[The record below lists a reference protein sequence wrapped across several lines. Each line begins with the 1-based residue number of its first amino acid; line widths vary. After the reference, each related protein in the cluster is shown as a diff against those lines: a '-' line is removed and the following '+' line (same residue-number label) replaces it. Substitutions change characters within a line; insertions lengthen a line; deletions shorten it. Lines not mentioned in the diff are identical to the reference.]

1 MLKAFTSLAMF
12 LLWYTAADSVD
23 IQTAHG
29 GPRELQAQAELQA
42 ILTKYDLRKYL
53 FTRRVIF
60 DREATNHAFPVL
72 TLNVRFAGS
81 EDELLSSFLHEQL
94 HWWLRNHPNEME
106 RALRQLRR
114 LYPRV
119 PVGLPDGAD
128 TEYSTYGHLV
138 DCYLEIHVDR
148 QLIGETRTL
157 EVIKRK
163 PWYTWI
169 YRTILQ
175 DESKIAAIVAAEHLN
190 AD

>member
-1 MLKAFTSLAMF
+1 MKAFMVFAVF
-12 LLWYTAADSVD
+12 LFGRMAADSVE
-23 IQTAHG
+23 IHTAHR
-29 GPRELQAQAELQA
+29 GPRELQAQQELQT

-60 DREATNHAFPVL
+60 DRDAINHAFPEL
-72 TLNVRFAGS
+72 TLNVRFTGS

-119 PVGLPDGAD
+119 PVGLPEGAD

-138 DCYLEIHVDR
+138 DCYLEIRADR
-148 QLIGETRTL
+148 RLIGETRTM
-157 EVIKRK
+157 EVIRRK

-169 YRTILQ
+169 YRTILH
-175 DESKIAAIVAAEHLN
+175 DEPTIASIVAAEHLN

>member
-1 MLKAFTSLAMF
+1 ML

-29 GPRELQAQAELQA
+29 VPRELQAQAELQA

-60 DREATNHAFPVL
+60 DRDATNHAFPVL

-94 HWWLRNHPNEME
+94 HWWLRNRPNEME

-119 PVGLPDGAD
+119 PVGLPEGAD

-138 DCYLEIHVDR
+138 DCYLEIRADR
-148 QLIGETRTL
+148 RFIGEMRTA
-157 EVIKRK
+157 EVIKQK

-169 YRTILQ
+169 YGTILK
-175 DESKIAAIVAAEHLN
+175 DEAKIAAMVEAERLN
-190 AD
+190 VD

>member
-1 MLKAFTSLAMF
+1 LKAFTSLAMF
-12 LLWYTAADSVD
+12 LLGHTAADSVD
-23 IQTAHG
+23 TQTAHR

-53 FTRRVIF
+53 FTRRVVF
-60 DREATNHAFPVL
+60 DRDATNHAFPVL

-114 LYPRV
+114 LYPQV

-138 DCYLEIHVDR
+138 DCYLEIRADR
-148 QLIGETRTL
+148 RLIGETRTL
-157 EVIKRK
+157 EVIERK